1 MSFTVL
7 MLKTEDM
14 NTIFNSSIF
23 PVGSRR
29 QINHID
35 AEIIVGLKSSDP
47 AIRDFYVNRL
57 FYKELKP
64 LLCTIQYSLF
74 KGTVDYDELVNDL
87 YIYLSRNNWS
97 ALDSYRGD
105 NQARLSSWI
114 SRVAWHYFMNSYRR
128 LSRVLPDEDGVLGS
142 MKPYAVISDDDIRMD
157 IEKALH
163 LMPNR
168 RYAEVLKLNLYYGYS
183 AEDIAVL
190 MNTTVSN
197 VYNIKHRAVMQFISI
212 YGRRNDV

>member
-1 MSFTVL
+1 

-23 PVGSRR
+23 PVGSRK

-74 KGTVDYDELVNDL
+74 KGTVDYNELVNDL
-87 YIYLSRNNWS
+87 YIHLSRENWA

-128 LSRVLPDEDGVLGS
+128 LSRVLSDEDGVLES

-157 IEKALH
+157 IEKVLK

-168 RYAEVLKLNLYYGYS
+168 RYAEVLKLNLYYGYP

-212 YGRRNDV
+212 FGRRNDV

>member
-1 MSFTVL
+1 
-7 MLKTEDM
+7 MLYGINVKKADM
-14 NTIFNSSIF
+14 NTIFNYSIF
-23 PVGSRR
+23 PIGNRR
-29 QINHID
+29 QVNHID
-35 AEIIVGLKSSDP
+35 VEIIVGLKSSDS

-87 YIYLSRNNWS
+87 YIHLSRNNWS

-105 NQARLSSWI
+105 NQARLSSWV

-128 LSRVLPDEDGVLGS
+128 LSRVLPDEDGVLES
-142 MKPYAVISDDDIRMD
+142 MKPYAVVSDDDIRMD
-157 IEKALH
+157 IEEVLK

-168 RYAEVLKLNLYYGYS
+168 RYAEVLKLNLYYGYP

>member
-1 MSFTVL
+1 
-7 MLKTEDM
+7 MLKIEDM

-23 PVGSRR
+23 PVGSRK

-64 LLCTIQYSLF
+64 LLYTIQYSLF
-74 KGTVDYDELVNDL
+74 KGTVDYNELVNDL
-87 YIYLSRNNWS
+87 YILLSRENWA

-128 LSRVLPDEDGVLGS
+128 LSRVLPDEDGVLES

-157 IEKALH
+157 IEKVLK

-168 RYAEVLKLNLYYGYS
+168 RYAEVLKLNLYYGYP

>member
-1 MSFTVL
+1 
-7 MLKTEDM
+7 MLYGINVKKADM
-14 NTIFNSSIF
+14 NTIFNYSIF
-23 PVGSRR
+23 PIGNRR
-29 QINHID
+29 QVNHID
-35 AEIIVGLKSSDP
+35 AEIIVGLKSSDS

-87 YIYLSRNNWS
+87 YIHLSRNNWS

-105 NQARLSSWI
+105 NQARLSSWV

-128 LSRVLPDEDGVLGS
+128 LSRVLPDEDGVLES
-142 MKPYAVISDDDIRMD
+142 MKPYAVVSDDDIRMD
-157 IEKALH
+157 IEEVLK

-168 RYAEVLKLNLYYGYS
+168 RYAEVLKLNLYYGYP

>member
-1 MSFTVL
+1 
-7 MLKTEDM
+7 MLYGINVKKADM
-14 NTIFNSSIF
+14 NTIFNYSIF
-23 PVGSRR
+23 PIGNRR
-29 QINHID
+29 QVNHID
-35 AEIIVGLKSSDP
+35 AEIIVGLKSSDS

-87 YIYLSRNNWS
+87 YIHLSRNNWS

-105 NQARLSSWI
+105 NQARLSSWV
-114 SRVAWHYFMNSYRR
+114 SRVAWHFFMNSYRR
-128 LSRVLPDEDGVLGS
+128 LSRVLPDEDGVLES
-142 MKPYAVISDDDIRMD
+142 MKPYAVVSDDDIRMD
-157 IEKALH
+157 IEEVLK

-168 RYAEVLKLNLYYGYS
+168 RYAEVLKLNLYYGYP

>member
-1 MSFTVL
+1 
-7 MLKTEDM
+7 MLYGINVKKADM
-14 NTIFNSSIF
+14 NTIFNYSIF
-23 PVGSRR
+23 PIGNRR
-29 QINHID
+29 QVNHID
-35 AEIIVGLKSSDP
+35 AEIIVGLKSSDS

-64 LLCTIQYSLF
+64 LLYTIQYSLF

-87 YIYLSRNNWS
+87 YIHLSRNNWS

-105 NQARLSSWI
+105 NQARLSAWI

-128 LSRVLPDEDGVLGS
+128 LSRVLPDEDGVLES
-142 MKPYAVISDDDIRMD
+142 MKPYAVVSDDDIRMD
-157 IEKALH
+157 IEEVLK

-168 RYAEVLKLNLYYGYS
+168 RYAEVLKLNLYYGYP

>member
-1 MSFTVL
+1 
-7 MLKTEDM
+7 M
-14 NTIFNSSIF
+14 NTIFNYSIF
-23 PVGSRR
+23 PIGNRR
-29 QINHID
+29 QVNHID
-35 AEIIVGLKSSDP
+35 AEIIVGLKSSDS

-87 YIYLSRNNWS
+87 YIHLSRNNWS

-105 NQARLSSWI
+105 NQARLSSWV

-128 LSRVLPDEDGVLGS
+128 LSRVLPDEDGVLES
-142 MKPYAVISDDDIRMD
+142 MKPYAVVSDDDIRMD
-157 IEKALH
+157 IEEVLK

-168 RYAEVLKLNLYYGYS
+168 RYAEVLKLNLYYGYP

>member
-1 MSFTVL
+1 
-7 MLKTEDM
+7 MLYGINVKKADM
-14 NTIFNSSIF
+14 NTIFNYSIF
-23 PVGSRR
+23 PIGNRR
-29 QINHID
+29 QVNHID
-35 AEIIVGLKSSDP
+35 AEIIVGLKSSDS

-87 YIYLSRNNWS
+87 YIHLSRNNWS

-105 NQARLSSWI
+105 NQARLSSWV

-128 LSRVLPDEDGVLGS
+128 LSRVLPDEDGVLES
-142 MKPYAVISDDDIRMD
+142 MKPYTVVSDDDIRMD
-157 IEKALH
+157 IEEVLK

-168 RYAEVLKLNLYYGYS
+168 RYAEVLKLNLYYGYP

>member
-1 MSFTVL
+1 
-7 MLKTEDM
+7 MLYGINVKKADM
-14 NTIFNSSIF
+14 NTIFNYSIF
-23 PVGSRR
+23 PIGNRR
-29 QINHID
+29 QVNHID
-35 AEIIVGLKSSDP
+35 AEIIVGLKSSDS

-64 LLCTIQYSLF
+64 LLCTIQYSLL

-87 YIYLSRNNWS
+87 YIHLSRNNWS

-105 NQARLSSWI
+105 NQARLSSWV

-128 LSRVLPDEDGVLGS
+128 LSRVLPDEDGVLDS
-142 MKPYAVISDDDIRMD
+142 MKSYAVVSDDDIRMD
-157 IEKALH
+157 IEEVLK

-168 RYAEVLKLNLYYGYS
+168 RYAEVLKLNLYYGYP

>member
-1 MSFTVL
+1 
-7 MLKTEDM
+7 MLYGINVKKADM
-14 NTIFNSSIF
+14 NTIFDYSIF
-23 PVGSRR
+23 PIGNRR
-29 QINHID
+29 QVNHID
-35 AEIIVGLKSSDP
+35 AEIIVGLKSSDS

-87 YIYLSRNNWS
+87 YIHLSRNNWS

-105 NQARLSSWI
+105 NQARLSSWV

-128 LSRVLPDEDGVLGS
+128 LSRVLPDEDGVLES
-142 MKPYAVISDDDIRMD
+142 MKPYAVVSDDDIRMD
-157 IEKALH
+157 IEEVLK

-168 RYAEVLKLNLYYGYS
+168 RYAEVLKLNLYYGYP

>member
-1 MSFTVL
+1 

-23 PVGSRR
+23 PVGNRR

-74 KGTVDYDELVNDL
+74 KGTVDYNELVNDL
-87 YIYLSRNNWS
+87 YIHLSRENWA

-128 LSRVLPDEDGVLGS
+128 LSRVLPDEDGVLES

-157 IEKALH
+157 IEKVLK

-168 RYAEVLKLNLYYGYS
+168 RYAEVLKLNLYYGYP

-190 MNTTVSN
+190 MNTAVSN

>member
-1 MSFTVL
+1 M
-7 MLKTEDM
+7 
-14 NTIFNSSIF
+14 
-23 PVGSRR
+23 
-29 QINHID
+29 
-35 AEIIVGLKSSDP
+35 
-47 AIRDFYVNRL
+47 
-57 FYKELKP
+57 
-64 LLCTIQYSLF
+64 LCTIQYSLF

-87 YIYLSRNNWS
+87 YIHLSRNNWS

-105 NQARLSSWI
+105 NQARLSSWV
-114 SRVAWHYFMNSYRR
+114 SKVAWHYFMNSYRR
-128 LSRVLPDEDGVLGS
+128 LSRVLPDEDGVLES
-142 MKPYAVISDDDIRMD
+142 MKPYAVVSDDDIRMD
-157 IEKALH
+157 IEEVLK

-168 RYAEVLKLNLYYGYS
+168 RYAEVLKLNLYYGYP

>member
-1 MSFTVL
+1 
-7 MLKTEDM
+7 M
-14 NTIFNSSIF
+14 NTIFNYSIF
-23 PVGSRR
+23 PIGNRR
-29 QINHID
+29 QVNHID
-35 AEIIVGLKSSDP
+35 AEIIVGLKSSDS

-87 YIYLSRNNWS
+87 YIHLSRNNWS

-128 LSRVLPDEDGVLGS
+128 LSRVLPDEDGVLES
-142 MKPYAVISDDDIRMD
+142 MKPFAVVSDDDIKMD
-157 IEKALH
+157 IEEVLK

-168 RYAEVLKLNLYYGYS
+168 RYAEVLKLNLYYGYP

>member
-1 MSFTVL
+1 
-7 MLKTEDM
+7 MLKTEYM

-23 PVGSRR
+23 PVGSRK

-74 KGTVDYDELVNDL
+74 KGTVDYNELVNDL
-87 YIYLSRNNWS
+87 YIHISRENWA

-128 LSRVLPDEDGVLGS
+128 LSRVLSDEDGVLES

-157 IEKALH
+157 IEKVLK

-168 RYAEVLKLNLYYGYS
+168 RYAEVLKLNLYYGYP

>member
-1 MSFTVL
+1 VL
-7 MLKTEDM
+7 YGINVKKADM
-14 NTIFNSSIF
+14 NTIFNYSIF
-23 PVGSRR
+23 PIGNRR
-29 QINHID
+29 QVNHID
-35 AEIIVGLKSSDP
+35 AEIIVGLKSSDS

-87 YIYLSRNNWS
+87 YIHLSRNNWS

-105 NQARLSSWI
+105 NQARLSSWV

-128 LSRVLPDEDGVLGS
+128 LSRVLPDEDGVLES
-142 MKPYAVISDDDIRMD
+142 MKPYAVVSDDDIRMD
-157 IEKALH
+157 IEEVLK

-168 RYAEVLKLNLYYGYS
+168 RYAEVLKLNLYYGYP

>member
-1 MSFTVL
+1 
-7 MLKTEDM
+7 MLYGINVKKADM
-14 NTIFNSSIF
+14 NTIFNYSIF
-23 PVGSRR
+23 PIGNRR
-29 QINHID
+29 QVNHID
-35 AEIIVGLKSSDP
+35 AEIIVGLKSYDS

-87 YIYLSRNNWS
+87 YIHLSRNNWS

-128 LSRVLPDEDGVLGS
+128 LSRVLPDEDGVLES
-142 MKPYAVISDDDIRMD
+142 MKPFAVVSDDDIKMD
-157 IEKALH
+157 IEEVLK

-168 RYAEVLKLNLYYGYS
+168 RYAEVLKLNLYYGYP

>member
-1 MSFTVL
+1 
-7 MLKTEDM
+7 MLYGINVKKADM
-14 NTIFNSSIF
+14 NTIFNYSIF
-23 PVGSRR
+23 PIGNRR
-29 QINHID
+29 QVNHID
-35 AEIIVGLKSSDP
+35 VEIIVGLKSSDS

-87 YIYLSRNNWS
+87 YIHLSRNNWS

-128 LSRVLPDEDGVLGS
+128 LSRVLPDEDGVLES
-142 MKPYAVISDDDIRMD
+142 MKPYAVVSDDDIRMD
-157 IEKALH
+157 IEEVLK

-168 RYAEVLKLNLYYGYS
+168 RYAEVLKLNLYYGYP

>member
-1 MSFTVL
+1 
-7 MLKTEDM
+7 MLYGINVKKADM
-14 NTIFNSSIF
+14 NTIFNYSIF
-23 PVGSRR
+23 PIGNRR
-29 QINHID
+29 QVNHID
-35 AEIIVGLKSSDP
+35 AEIIVGLKSSDS

-87 YIYLSRNNWS
+87 YIHLSRNNWS

-105 NQARLSSWI
+105 NQARLSSWV

-128 LSRVLPDEDGVLGS
+128 LSRVLPDEDGVLDS
-142 MKPYAVISDDDIRMD
+142 MKSYAVVSDDDIRMD
-157 IEKALH
+157 IEEVLK

-168 RYAEVLKLNLYYGYS
+168 RYAEVLKLNLYYGYP

>member
-1 MSFTVL
+1 
-7 MLKTEDM
+7 M
-14 NTIFNSSIF
+14 NTIFNYSIF
-23 PVGSRR
+23 PIGNRR
-29 QINHID
+29 QVNHID
-35 AEIIVGLKSSDP
+35 VEIIVGLKSSDS

-87 YIYLSRNNWS
+87 YIHLSRNNWS

-105 NQARLSSWI
+105 NQARLSSWV

-128 LSRVLPDEDGVLGS
+128 LSRVLPDEDGVLES
-142 MKPYAVISDDDIRMD
+142 MKPYAVVSDDDIRMD
-157 IEKALH
+157 IEEVLK

-168 RYAEVLKLNLYYGYS
+168 RYAEVLKLNLYYGYP

>member
-1 MSFTVL
+1 
-7 MLKTEDM
+7 MLYGINVKKADM
-14 NTIFNSSIF
+14 NTIFNYSIF
-23 PVGSRR
+23 PIGNRR
-29 QINHID
+29 QVNHID
-35 AEIIVGLKSSDP
+35 AEIIVGLKSSDS

-64 LLCTIQYSLF
+64 LLYTIQYSLF

-87 YIYLSRNNWS
+87 YIHLSRNNWS

-105 NQARLSSWI
+105 NQARLSSWV

-128 LSRVLPDEDGVLGS
+128 LSRVLPDEDGVLES
-142 MKPYAVISDDDIRMD
+142 MKPYAVVSDDDIRMD
-157 IEKALH
+157 IEEVLK

-168 RYAEVLKLNLYYGYS
+168 RYAEVLKLNLYYGYP

>member
-1 MSFTVL
+1 
-7 MLKTEDM
+7 M
-14 NTIFNSSIF
+14 NTIFNYSIF
-23 PVGSRR
+23 PIGNRR
-29 QINHID
+29 QVNHID
-35 AEIIVGLKSSDP
+35 AEIIVGLKSSDS

-87 YIYLSRNNWS
+87 YIHLSRNNWS

-105 NQARLSSWI
+105 NQARLSSWV

-128 LSRVLPDEDGVLGS
+128 LSRVLPDEDGVLES
-142 MKPYAVISDDDIRMD
+142 MKPYTVVSDDDIRMD
-157 IEKALH
+157 IEEVLK

-168 RYAEVLKLNLYYGYS
+168 RYAEVLKLNLYYGYP

>member
-1 MSFTVL
+1 
-7 MLKTEDM
+7 M
-14 NTIFNSSIF
+14 NTIFNSSII
-23 PVGSRR
+23 PVGSRK

-74 KGTVDYDELVNDL
+74 KGTVDYNELVNDL
-87 YIYLSRNNWS
+87 YIHLSRENWA
-97 ALDSYRGD
+97 ALDLYRGD

-128 LSRVLPDEDGVLGS
+128 LSRVQPDEDGVLES

-157 IEKALH
+157 IEKVLK

-168 RYAEVLKLNLYYGYS
+168 RYAEVLKLKIG
-183 AEDIAVL
+183 
-190 MNTTVSN
+190 
-197 VYNIKHRAVMQFISI
+197 RAHV
-212 YGRRNDV
+212 

>member
-1 MSFTVL
+1 
-7 MLKTEDM
+7 MLYGINVKKTDM
-14 NTIFNSSIF
+14 NTIFNYSIF
-23 PVGSRR
+23 PIGNRR
-29 QINHID
+29 QVNHID
-35 AEIIVGLKSSDP
+35 AEIIVGLKSSDS

-87 YIYLSRNNWS
+87 YIHLSRNNWS

-105 NQARLSSWI
+105 NQARLSSWV

-128 LSRVLPDEDGVLGS
+128 LSRVLPDEDGVLES
-142 MKPYAVISDDDIRMD
+142 MKPYAVVSDDDIRMD
-157 IEKALH
+157 IEEVLK

-168 RYAEVLKLNLYYGYS
+168 RYAEVLKLNLYYGYP

>member
-1 MSFTVL
+1 
-7 MLKTEDM
+7 MLYGINVKKADM
-14 NTIFNSSIF
+14 NTIFNYSIF
-23 PVGSRR
+23 HIGNRGQV
-29 QINHID
+29 NHID
-35 AEIIVGLKSSDP
+35 AEIIVGLKSSDS

-64 LLCTIQYSLF
+64 LLCTIRYSLF

-87 YIYLSRNNWS
+87 YIHLSRNNWS

-128 LSRVLPDEDGVLGS
+128 LSRVLPDEDGVLES
-142 MKPYAVISDDDIRMD
+142 MKPYAVVSDDDIRMD
-157 IEKALH
+157 IEEVLK

-168 RYAEVLKLNLYYGYS
+168 RYAEVLKLNLYYGYP

>member
-1 MSFTVL
+1 

-23 PVGSRR
+23 PVGSRK

-74 KGTVDYDELVNDL
+74 KGTVDYNELVNDL
-87 YIYLSRNNWS
+87 YIHLSRENWA

-128 LSRVLPDEDGVLGS
+128 LSRVLPDEDGVLES
-142 MKPYAVISDDDIRMD
+142 MKPYAVISDDDIMMD
-157 IEKALH
+157 IEKVLK
-163 LMPNR
+163 LMQNR
-168 RYAEVLKLNLYYGYS
+168 RYAEVLKLNLYYGYP

>member
-1 MSFTVL
+1 
-7 MLKTEDM
+7 MLYGINVKKADM
-14 NTIFNSSIF
+14 NTIFNYSIF
-23 PVGSRR
+23 PIGNRR
-29 QINHID
+29 QVNHID
-35 AEIIVGLKSSDP
+35 AEIIVGLKSSDS
-47 AIRDFYVNRL
+47 AIRNFYVNRL

-87 YIYLSRNNWS
+87 YIHLSRNNWS

-114 SRVAWHYFMNSYRR
+114 SRVAWHYFMNSYKR
-128 LSRVLPDEDGVLGS
+128 LSRVLPDEDGALEGL
-142 MKPYAVISDDDIRMD
+142 KPYAVVSDDDIRMD
-157 IEKALH
+157 IEEVLK

-168 RYAEVLKLNLYYGYS
+168 RYAEVLKLNLYYGYP

-197 VYNIKHRAVMQFISI
+197 VYNIKHRAIMQFISI

>member
-1 MSFTVL
+1 
-7 MLKTEDM
+7 MLYGINVKKADM
-14 NTIFNSSIF
+14 NTIFNYSIF
-23 PVGSRR
+23 PIGSRR
-29 QINHID
+29 QVNHID
-35 AEIIVGLKSSDP
+35 AEIIVGLKSSDS
-47 AIRDFYVNRL
+47 AIRSFYANRL

-87 YIYLSRNNWS
+87 YIHLSRNNWS

-105 NQARLSSWI
+105 NQARLSSWV
-114 SRVAWHYFMNSYRR
+114 SKVAWHYFMNSYRR
-128 LSRVLPDEDGVLGS
+128 LSRVLPDEDGVLES
-142 MKPYAVISDDDIRMD
+142 MKPYAVVSDDDIRMD
-157 IEKALH
+157 IEEVLK

-168 RYAEVLKLNLYYGYS
+168 RYAEVLKLNLYYGYP

>member
-1 MSFTVL
+1 
-7 MLKTEDM
+7 MLYGINVKKADM
-14 NTIFNSSIF
+14 NTIFNYSIF
-23 PVGSRR
+23 PIGNRR
-29 QINHID
+29 QVNHID
-35 AEIIVGLKSSDP
+35 AEIIVGLKSSDS

-87 YIYLSRNNWS
+87 YIHLSRNNWS

-128 LSRVLPDEDGVLGS
+128 LSRVLPDEDGVLES
-142 MKPYAVISDDDIRMD
+142 MKPFAVVSDDDIKMD
-157 IEKALH
+157 IEEVLK

-168 RYAEVLKLNLYYGYS
+168 RYAEVLKLNLYYGYP

>member
-1 MSFTVL
+1 

-23 PVGSRR
+23 PVGSRK

-74 KGTVDYDELVNDL
+74 KGTVDYNELVNDL
-87 YIYLSRNNWS
+87 YIHLSRENWA

-128 LSRVLPDEDGVLGS
+128 LLRVLPDEDGVLES
-142 MKPYAVISDDDIRMD
+142 MKPYAVISDDDIMMD
-157 IEKALH
+157 IEKVLK

-168 RYAEVLKLNLYYGYS
+168 RYAEVLKLNLYYGYP

>member
-1 MSFTVL
+1 
-7 MLKTEDM
+7 MLYGINVKKADM
-14 NTIFNSSIF
+14 NTIFNYSIF
-23 PVGSRR
+23 PIGNRR
-29 QINHID
+29 QVNHID

-74 KGTVDYDELVNDL
+74 KGTVDYNELVNDL
-87 YIYLSRNNWS
+87 YIHLSRENWA

-128 LSRVLPDEDGVLGS
+128 LSRVLPDEDGVLES

-157 IEKALH
+157 IEKVLK

-168 RYAEVLKLNLYYGYS
+168 RYAEVLKLNLYYGYP

>member
-1 MSFTVL
+1 VL
-7 MLKTEDM
+7 YGINVKKADM
-14 NTIFNSSIF
+14 NTIFNYSIF
-23 PVGSRR
+23 PIGNRR
-29 QINHID
+29 QVNHID
-35 AEIIVGLKSSDP
+35 AEIIVGLKSSDS

-87 YIYLSRNNWS
+87 YIHLSRNNWS

-105 NQARLSSWI
+105 NQARLSSWV

-128 LSRVLPDEDGVLGS
+128 LSRVLPDEDGVLES
-142 MKPYAVISDDDIRMD
+142 MKPFAVVSDDDIRMD
-157 IEKALH
+157 IEEVLK

-168 RYAEVLKLNLYYGYS
+168 RYAEVLKLNLYYGYP

>member
-1 MSFTVL
+1 
-7 MLKTEDM
+7 MLYGINVKKADM
-14 NTIFNSSIF
+14 NTIFNYSIF
-23 PVGSRR
+23 PIGNRR
-29 QINHID
+29 QVNHID
-35 AEIIVGLKSSDP
+35 AEIIVGLKSYDS

-64 LLCTIQYSLF
+64 LLYTIQYSLF

-87 YIYLSRNNWS
+87 YIHLSRNNWS

-105 NQARLSSWI
+105 NQARLSSWV

-128 LSRVLPDEDGVLGS
+128 LSRVLPDEDGVLES
-142 MKPYAVISDDDIRMD
+142 MKPYAVVSDDDIRMD
-157 IEKALH
+157 IEEVLK

-168 RYAEVLKLNLYYGYS
+168 RYAEVLKLNLYYGYP

>member
-1 MSFTVL
+1 
-7 MLKTEDM
+7 MLYGINVKKADM
-14 NTIFNSSIF
+14 NTIFNYSIF
-23 PVGSRR
+23 PIGNRR
-29 QINHID
+29 QVNHID
-35 AEIIVGLKSSDP
+35 AEIIVGLKSSDS

-87 YIYLSRNNWS
+87 YIHLSRNNWS

-105 NQARLSSWI
+105 NQARLSSWV

-128 LSRVLPDEDGVLGS
+128 LSRVLPDEDGVLES
-142 MKPYAVISDDDIRMD
+142 MKPYAVVSDDDIRMD
-157 IEKALH
+157 IEDVLK

-168 RYAEVLKLNLYYGYS
+168 RYAEVLKLNLYYGYP

>member
-1 MSFTVL
+1 

-23 PVGSRR
+23 PVGSRK

-74 KGTVDYDELVNDL
+74 KGTVDYNELVNDL
-87 YIYLSRNNWS
+87 YIHLSRENWA

-128 LSRVLPDEDGVLGS
+128 LSRVLPDEDGVLES
-142 MKPYAVISDDDIRMD
+142 MKPYAVISDDDIMMD
-157 IEKALH
+157 IEKVLK

-168 RYAEVLKLNLYYGYS
+168 RYAEVLKLNLYYGYP

>member
-1 MSFTVL
+1 
-7 MLKTEDM
+7 M
-14 NTIFNSSIF
+14 NTIFNYSIF
-23 PVGSRR
+23 PIGNRR
-29 QINHID
+29 QVNHID
-35 AEIIVGLKSSDP
+35 AEIIVGLKSSDS

-87 YIYLSRNNWS
+87 YIHLSRNNWS

-128 LSRVLPDEDGVLGS
+128 LSRVLPDEDGVLES
-142 MKPYAVISDDDIRMD
+142 MKPYAVVSDDDIRMD
-157 IEKALH
+157 IEEVLK

-168 RYAEVLKLNLYYGYS
+168 RYAEVLKLNLYYGYP

>member
-1 MSFTVL
+1 
-7 MLKTEDM
+7 MLYGINVKKADM
-14 NTIFNSSIF
+14 NTIFNYSIF
-23 PVGSRR
+23 PIGNRR
-29 QINHID
+29 QVNHID
-35 AEIIVGLKSSDP
+35 AEIIVGLKSSDS

-87 YIYLSRNNWS
+87 YIHLSRNNWS

-105 NQARLSSWI
+105 NQARLSSWV

-128 LSRVLPDEDGVLGS
+128 LSRVLPDEDGVLES
-142 MKPYAVISDDDIRMD
+142 MKPFAVVSDDDIKMD
-157 IEKALH
+157 IEEVLK

-168 RYAEVLKLNLYYGYS
+168 RYAEVLKLNLYYGYP

>member
-1 MSFTVL
+1 
-7 MLKTEDM
+7 MLYGINVKKADM
-14 NTIFNSSIF
+14 NTIFNYSIF
-23 PVGSRR
+23 PIGNRR
-29 QINHID
+29 QVNHID
-35 AEIIVGLKSSDP
+35 AEIIVGLKSSDS

-128 LSRVLPDEDGVLGS
+128 LSRVLPDEDGVLES
-142 MKPYAVISDDDIRMD
+142 MKPYAVVSDDDIRMD
-157 IEKALH
+157 IEEVLK

-168 RYAEVLKLNLYYGYS
+168 RYAEVLKLNLYYGYP

>member
-1 MSFTVL
+1 
-7 MLKTEDM
+7 MLYGINVKKADM
-14 NTIFNSSIF
+14 NTIFNYSIF
-23 PVGSRR
+23 PIGNRR
-29 QINHID
+29 QVNHID
-35 AEIIVGLKSSDP
+35 AEIIVGLKSSDS

-87 YIYLSRNNWS
+87 YIHLSRNNWS

-128 LSRVLPDEDGVLGS
+128 LSRVLPDEDGVLES
-142 MKPYAVISDDDIRMD
+142 MKPFAVVSDDDIKMD
-157 IEKALH
+157 IEEVLK

-168 RYAEVLKLNLYYGYS
+168 RYAEVLRLNLYYGYP